1 MYAAA
6 VFLPLIGS
14 IIAGVLAFVPKGGH
28 GHAHGH
34 GHGHDEHGVDKID
47 QAAQYV
53 TCGAMLLASIA
64 ALVAFI
70 DIVVAGHQGP
80 VELFTWI
87 DSGALEITW
96 GLRADTLSLTM
107 VLMVTVV
114 SSKIGRAHV

>member
-14 IIAGVLAFVPKGGH
+14 IIAGVLAFVPKGH
-28 GHAHGH
+28 HGH
-34 GHGHDEHGVDKID
+34 GDGEHEGHAID

-53 TCGAMLLASIA
+53 TCGAMLLAAVA

-80 VELFTWI
+80 VELFTWM

-96 GLRADTLSLTM
+96 GLRGDTLSLVM

-114 SSKIGRAHV
+114 SS